1 MRRVLHIIREEM
13 DQTEEAAGLFEGES
27 TSADSS
33 APARVGGLS
42 RALSKSTTGQRW
54 SRSCSLHNLLDQQD
68 FDNNVAGAVGAAKP
82 AGGAAAGP
90 VGQREQQ
97 HADEFGRGKGDK
109 GQARAVEDFAA
120 QKQAVL
126 EGIADLLDELKDID
140 ASIAANA
147 PEHIHAN
154 EVVLTFGYSRTV
166 LKFLKRAKEKRDFQ
180 VVVAEGLPSSSGIRM
195 AAELDKLQIRTTVI
209 ADSMCY
215 AMMARANKVIIS
227 AHALLA
233 DGGVMA
239 SVGTSILAAAARRH
253 NVPVVVL
260 AGIYKLSPNFPHEPG
275 VTFNEFGDPSEIL
288 SFSDEAVVAAER
300 TAASNQ
306 EKPMLQVHNPLF
318 DYIPPERISLFVTDH
333 GHGTCATFVE
343 EMLNNS
349 PSLETARHDYPREFA
364 PALTHPVSS
373 LSRFHAEL
381 CLPAAERILRQAGLL
396 AEQIARGSPEPAEQ
410 PLMIRPC
417 PIDSGCGHFARQ

>member
-1 MRRVLHIIREEM
+1 MLPVELVIGNVVRRVLHIIREEM
-13 DQTEEAAGLFEGES
+13 DQTEEAAGLFERES
-27 TSADSS
+27 TAADSS
-33 APARVGGLS
+33 APAREGGLS

-54 SRSCSLHNLLDQQD
+54 SRSFSLHNLLDQQD
-68 FDNNVAGAVGAAKP
+68 FDNDAARAVGPAKAAAKA
-82 AGGAAAGP
+82 AGGSEAGR
-90 VGQREQQ
+90 VGKRAQQ
-97 HADEFGRGKGDK
+97 HMDAFGRGKGEA
-109 GQARAVEDFAA
+109 GEERAVEDFAA
-120 QKQAVL
+120 QRQAVL
-126 EGIADLLDELKDID
+126 EGIADLIDELKDID

-180 VVVAEGLPSSSGIRM
+180 VVVAEGLPSSSGLRM
-195 AAELDKLQIRTTVI
+195 AAELDKLQIRTTII

-300 TAASNQ
+300 AAPSNQ

-333 GHGTCATFVE
+333 GHGTRAAFVVE
-343 EMLNNS
+343 IEDDVPNK
-349 PSLETARHDYPREFA
+349 PR
-364 PALTHPVSS
+364 S
-373 LSRFHAEL
+373 
-381 CLPAAERILRQAGLL
+381 
-396 AEQIARGSPEPAEQ
+396 
-410 PLMIRPC
+410 
-417 PIDSGCGHFARQ
+417 

>member
-1 MRRVLHIIREEM
+1 M
-13 DQTEEAAGLFEGES
+13 
-27 TSADSS
+27 
-33 APARVGGLS
+33 
-42 RALSKSTTGQRW
+42 
-54 SRSCSLHNLLDQQD
+54 
-68 FDNNVAGAVGAAKP
+68 
-82 AGGAAAGP
+82 
-90 VGQREQQ
+90 
-97 HADEFGRGKGDK
+97 
-109 GQARAVEDFAA
+109 EDFAA
-120 QKQAVL
+120 QKQSVL
-126 EGIADLLDELKDID
+126 EGIADLIDELKDID

-180 VVVAEGLPSSSGIRM
+180 VVVAEGLPSSSGVTM
-195 AAELDKLQIRTTVI
+195 AAELDKLQIRTTII

-288 SFSDEAVVAAER
+288 SFTDEAVVTAER
-300 TAASNQ
+300 VVASN
-306 EKPMLQVHNPLF
+306 EDRPMLQVHNPLF
-318 DYIPPERISLFVTDH
+318 DYIPPDRISLFVTDH
-333 GHGTCATFVE
+333 GHGTCSAFVPE
-343 EMLNNS
+343 KSTSKSLGS
-349 PSLETARHDYPREFA
+349 PDGTIISPLIFSAQYL
-364 PALTHPVSS
+364 PALTRPFS
-373 LSRFHAEL
+373 LLFRFHAKL
-381 CLPAAERILRQAGLL
+381 RLPAAQRVLRQAGLL
-396 AEQIARGSPEPAEQ
+396 AE
-410 PLMIRPC
+410 
-417 PIDSGCGHFARQ
+417 